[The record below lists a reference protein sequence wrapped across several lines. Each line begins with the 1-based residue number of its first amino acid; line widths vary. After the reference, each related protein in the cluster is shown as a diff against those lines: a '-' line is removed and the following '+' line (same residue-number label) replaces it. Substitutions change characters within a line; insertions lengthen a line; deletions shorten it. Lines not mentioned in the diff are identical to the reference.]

1 MHATRTADA
10 AEPAEGDFSASRAR
24 KAAET
29 IDFDAFVAARS
40 TALLRTAYLLTRDHG
55 RAEDLLQTALAKAW
69 LSWSNVSVSPEA
81 YVRKI
86 LVNTY
91 TTWWQRRWKDERPTE
106 TLPETGYLHD
116 DSTRH
121 DLWAALGRLPRGQR
135 AVLVL
140 RFFEDLSEVETAR
153 LLDCSVGTV
162 KSQAAKA
169 LAKLRLDEGL
179 LEPSN
184 PSDLWAKGER
194 S

>member
-1 MHATRTADA
+1 MHATRTADP
-10 AEPAEGDFSASRAR
+10 AEPAGQEAGRGSERVMT
-24 KAAET
+24 T
-29 IDFDAFVAARS
+29 IDFDEFVAARS

-69 LSWSNVSVSPEA
+69 LGWSGVHTSPEA
-81 YVRKI
+81 FVRKI

-106 TLPETGYLHD
+106 TLPEHGYSSD
-116 DSTRH
+116 DPSTRH
-121 DLWAALGRLPRGQR
+121 DLWQAVGRLPRGQR

-140 RFFEDLSEVETAR
+140 RFFEDLTEVETAR

-162 KSQAAKA
+162 KSQTAKA
-169 LAKLRLDEGL
+169 LAKLRLDEAL
-179 LEPSN
+179 LDATDTGS
-184 PSDLWAKGER
+184 WTKGEL